1 MDAYKQYG
9 ETAKSFQLA
18 EHQSSERAWAT
29 EVRRRAGW
37 APDMGT
43 GGDLLWF
50 NISVHFWPW
59 GRLLHNENPS
69 AGFLVN

>member
-37 APDMGT
+37 DPDMGT
-43 GGDLLWF
+43 GGDCSDLTSLF
-50 NISVHFWPW
+50 ISGPEV
-59 GRLLHNENPS
+59 GCYTMKTYQQDS
-69 AGFLVN
+69 S